1 MNELRMYVEHLFEGK
16 VLTSSTIELKE
27 EIYGNL
33 VARYEDLI
41 EGGASPEEALALTKQ
56 SMTSIDD
63 VIVEEDESFASDDPS
78 LSAEAH
84 GHSGTA
90 APSDSTDQV
99 ALHDDSAPCGP
110 EPVSGEVDVADADP
124 SACEPPCEGTATNAP
139 EKKNLKRTAMYVIA
153 GFCMIVILSL
163 AAKFLFGFVE
173 GIEDTHEDHVEVSSV
188 EPSGSSA
195 PAAPGAASQSAQ
207 DASIVVSSDGSVTMD
222 GEPADELLRSVVKS
236 GVGDILSFAETDLS
250 DASKVE
256 SLIRSLPLSEFA
268 GDIDVSKGV
277 DVLSLAYRDVPESYD
292 GDSVDA
298 ALAYDVTTLFCT
310 MPLVNEIQMTVTDK
324 DEPMDEGYYVFT
336 RDDVQGRY
344 GVRLDEELLNEAGWH
359 QIKEDN
365 LYRRKFIENM
375 VDVAEKGWK

>member
-173 GIEDTHEDHVEVSSV
+173 GIEDMHEDHVEVSSV

-344 GVRLDEELLNEAGWH
+344 GVRLDGELLNEAGWH
-359 QIKEDN
+359 QLKADN
-365 LYRRKFIENM
+365 LYRRHFIERM
-375 VDVAEKGWK
+375 VDAAEREWK

>member
-84 GHSGTA
+84 GHSGAA

-139 EKKNLKRTAMYVIA
+139 EKKNLKRTAMHVIA

-344 GVRLDEELLNEAGWH
+344 GVRLDGELLNEAGWH
-359 QIKEDN
+359 QLKADN
-365 LYRRKFIENM
+365 LYRRHFIERM
-375 VDVAEKGWK
+375 VDAAEREWK

>member
-250 DASKVE
+250 DAPKVE

-268 GDIDVSKGV
+268 GEIDVSKGV

-298 ALAYDVTTLFCT
+298 ALAYDVTTLFCA
-310 MPLVNEIQMTVTDK
+310 MPLVNEIQVTVTEK
-324 DEPMDEGYYVFT
+324 DEPTDEGYYVFT

-344 GVRLDEELLNEAGWH
+344 GVRLDGELLNEAGWH
-359 QIKEDN
+359 QLKADN
-365 LYRRKFIENM
+365 LYRRHFIERM
-375 VDVAEKGWK
+375 VDAAEREWK